1 MHNFLLSVNMFYIE
15 RLLQPILMI
24 LMALTGI
31 VTVVLVLLQKGTN
44 DNIGAIGGNESDS
57 YAGKNK
63 SKSKDFRLKVG
74 TIVCGALMLLFS
86 VAYFVMYL
94 IW

>member
-15 RLLQPILMI
+15 RVLQPILMI

>member
-1 MHNFLLSVNMFYIE
+1 MHNFLLSVKMFYIE
-15 RLLQPILMI
+15 RVLQPILMI

>member
-15 RLLQPILMI
+15 RVLQPILMI

-44 DNIGAIGGNESDS
+44 DNIGAIGGNETDS

-63 SKSKDFRLKVG
+63 SKSKDFRLKIG
-74 TIVCGALMLLFS
+74 TIVCGVLMLLFS